1 MDQETETRIGI
12 DIGGRQAG
20 GRAGCAKGAAAGRAR
35 RSKMEPK
42 NRPVSPVAKNG
53 HTAID
58 GIGRLGT
65 LFTRCVERWLDPE
78 DLTLVQCRGNPQPFD
93 VQQIGGHQLGNLILF
108 GDDTEKALPPLCA
121 IDTEPY
127 SEHEPAAGNRFDKI
141 GMAPL
146 NFC

>member
-1 MDQETETRIGI
+1 MRQGRRCRTRSPVEDG
-12 DIGGRQAG
+12 
-20 GRAGCAKGAAAGRAR
+20 AKKSTGVTCC
-35 RSKMEPK
+35 K
-42 NRPVSPVAKNG
+42 NR